1 MKLTGRRRG
10 HNYLNLTITQGDER
24 DMKRQV
30 CRTIP
35 LAAPVMAA
43 CLGMALVLSVLSASA
58 RAGFEQFLGRYEGT
72 ALAGGGDELSPRDI
86 SVSMTPKGSGFN
98 LKWTVVIHK
107 VSGKIKRV
115 EYAIDF
121 LPSKR
126 SGLYRSGMR
135 RNMFGQAVPLDPLK
149 GDPYVWARIEG
160 KVLTV
165 HALIITEDGGY
176 ELQIHKRSLTPGGM
190 HLDYFRVKDNE
201 ILRTVTGNLKKIE

>member
-1 MKLTGRRRG
+1 
-10 HNYLNLTITQGDER
+10 
-24 DMKRQV
+24 MKRQV
-30 CRTIP
+30 CKTIP
-35 LAAPVMAA
+35 VTAPVIAA
-43 CLGMALVLSVLSASA
+43 CLGAALLLSVLSAPAVAS
-58 RAGFEQFLGRYEGT
+58 FEQFLGRYEG
-72 ALAGGGDELSPRDI
+72 AAVAGGGNELSPRDI

-98 LKWTVVIHK
+98 LQWTVVIHK
-107 VSGKIKRV
+107 VSGKVKRV

-121 LPSKR
+121 LPTKR

-160 KVLTV
+160 DVLTV

-176 ELQIHKRSLTPGGM
+176 EFQIHKRSLTPGGM

-201 ILRTVTGNLKKIE
+201 ILRTVTGDLKKVE